1 MKKEGAQTKQTPLQ
15 NPLELARRRRMVAVM
30 NLSIYLLLL
39 VWLGA
44 ILQQDRWSD
53 IDLAIF
59 IAFAIAAPWS
69 VLGFCNAMLGFWLL
83 HRRPDALEKVAPFAR
98 DGDAAA
104 RLSVRVAMLMTI
116 RNEDPT
122 RAFARLRAMK
132 ASVDQAGYG
141 AQFDW
146 FMLSDSANPDIAARE
161 EAAFAKWRIEE
172 GDAARLQYRRRPD
185 NRGYK
190 AGNIR
195 DFCERWGDAYEFMI
209 PLDADSLMDGETIL
223 QLARIGQANPSVGIV
238 QSLVVGSP
246 SASAFARIFQFG
258 MRAGMRVYTMGAA
271 WWDGD
276 CGPFWGHNALVRV
289 APFAAHCA
297 LPKLDGDRHILSHD
311 QFEAVLMRR
320 AGFEVRVLP
329 LESGSYEDN
338 PPTLLDFLRR
348 DLRWCQGNLQYL
360 KLLSTPGLAPMSRF
374 QLVWAVAMFIGAPA
388 WTAIIALATLTP
400 LLNPATSFPARSTEL
415 LYCLF
420 LGFYL
425 APKLAGYIDVALT
438 RGGLARYGGGARFF
452 ASALIEALVS
462 FVIGA
467 ATTLQTTLF
476 LLRLPFGVGVGV
488 GWDGQAR
495 DAHAL
500 SWSRAVQGLWPQLL
514 FGLLV
519 VCLGATRAP
528 TLLLWSLPLTAGYV
542 LSIPVAIVTA
552 WPHLGRGMARWRL
565 CAIPEDIEPPPIFA
579 LLAQEEARLRGPDQP
594 KSDRAAATAGS
605 A

>member
-1 MKKEGAQTKQTPLQ
+1 MNKEGAQAKQTPLQ

-44 ILQQDRWSD
+44 ILQQDGWSD

-59 IAFAIAAPWS
+59 IAFAVAAPWS

-83 HRRPDALEKVAPFAR
+83 HRRPDALRLVAPFAR
-98 DGDAAA
+98 DGDAATP
-104 RLSVRVAMLMTI
+104 LSVRVAMLMTI
-116 RNEDPT
+116 RNEDPA

-132 ASVDQAGYG
+132 ASIDQTGCG

-146 FMLSDSANPDIAARE
+146 FMLSDSTNPDIAARE
-161 EAAFAKWRIEE
+161 EAAFAKWRIE
-172 GDAARLQYRRRPD
+172 GDAARLRYRRRPD

-209 PLDADSLMDGETIL
+209 PLDADSLMDGGTIL
-223 QLARIGQANPSVGIV
+223 RLARIGQANPGVGIV

-271 WWDGD
+271 WWGGD

-297 LPKLDGDRHILSHD
+297 LPKLEGDRHILSHD

-360 KLLSTPGLAPMSRF
+360 KLLSTPGLVPTSRF
-374 QLVWAVAMFIGAPA
+374 QLVWAIAMFIGAPA
-388 WTAIIALATLTP
+388 WTAIIALATLAP
-400 LLNPATSFPARSTEL
+400 LLSPATSFPARSTEL

-425 APKLAGYIDVALT
+425 APKLAGYVDVALT
-438 RGGLARYGGGARFF
+438 PGGLARYDGAARFF

-476 LLRLPFGVGVGV
+476 LLRLPLVGGV

-500 SWSRAVQGLWPQLL
+500 SWSRAVKALWPQLL

-519 VCLGATRAP
+519 VCIGATRAP
-528 TLLLWSLPLTAGYV
+528 RLLLWSLPLTAGYV
-542 LSIPVAIVTA
+542 LAIPLAIVTA
-552 WPHLGRGMARWRL
+552 RPRLGRWMAWRRL

-579 LLAQEEARLRGPDQP
+579 LLAREEARLREPDQP
-594 KSDRAAATAGS
+594 QSDRAATAALARG